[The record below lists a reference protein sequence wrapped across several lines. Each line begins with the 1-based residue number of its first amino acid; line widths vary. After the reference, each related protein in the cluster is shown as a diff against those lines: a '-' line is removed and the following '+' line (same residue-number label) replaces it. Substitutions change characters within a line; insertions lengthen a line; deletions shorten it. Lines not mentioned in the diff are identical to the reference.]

1 MYHLPLDRTYEV
13 QMASGKKETKEM
25 IEWLNDWV
33 VEWLNDWMIEWLN
46 DWMIEWLNDLMIKSL
61 LPSVTDK
68 Q

>member
-46 DWMIEWLNDLMIKSL
+46 DWMI
-61 LPSVTDK
+61 
-68 Q
+68 